1 MGRKR
6 REPASI
12 RVLIA
17 HEHRLLLNALVPRLE
32 EAGDLEVV
40 GTTHQ
45 ADAVVKLVRE
55 LEPDVLLVGYA
66 MASAGPLPVL
76 EHVRAAHPATAVV
89 LLTDSLRPD
98 LVHEALVGR
107 GAKGIIDESAPGDEY
122 PSALR
127 AALRGEAPVVA
138 PTPERPVL
146 EPALTARE
154 QAVLLGI
161 ARGMSTDQ
169 IAKELSIARATV
181 AFHTRNAY
189 SKLGVSSRLEALRTL
204 VEKAIVPYEW
214 L

>member
-1 MGRKR
+1 MGRNG

-32 EAGDLEVV
+32 DAGDLEVV
-40 GTTHQ
+40 GTTHM
-45 ADAVVKLVRE
+45 AEAVVKLVRE
-55 LEPDVLLVGYA
+55 LDPDVLLLGYA
-66 MASAGPLPVL
+66 MASNGPLPVL
-76 EHVRAAHPATAVV
+76 EHVRAAHPTTAIV
-89 LLTDSLRPD
+89 LLADALRPD
-98 LVHEALVGR
+98 LVHAALVGR
-107 GAKGIIDESAPGDEY
+107 GAKGIIDESAPGDAY
-122 PSALR
+122 PPALR
-127 AALRGEAPVVA
+127 AALRGEAPVIGFA
-138 PTPERPVL
+138 PEQPVL

-161 ARGMSTDQ
+161 ARGLSTDQ
-169 IAKELSIARATV
+169 IANDLSIARATV

-189 SKLGVSSRLEALRTL
+189 SKLGVSSRLEALRAL